1 MSKVMLALT
10 IALFLWPCTTL
21 PASAAWRICGS
32 LYNAFCV
39 VDEASSHPCAL
50 ALTER
55 GGPTWPDKWAA
66 CRATKLNVLTG
77 QCRAAVS
84 EVRPPQLAASLV
96 DQFLSTTSAPCRS
109 VILSLR
115 PSPACCSIGCPRNGE
130 MRPSSPSVRP
140 PRSSPMKRCHPPP
153 RKDAFSFTR

>member
-39 VDEASSHPCAL
+39 VEEESSHPCTL

-55 GGPTWPDKWAA
+55 G
-66 CRATKLNVLTG
+66 
-77 QCRAAVS
+77 
-84 EVRPPQLAASLV
+84 PQLAASLV
-96 DQFLSTTSAPCRS
+96 DQFLSTTRAPCRRMIRAADQRLTAES
-109 VILSLR
+109 
-115 PSPACCSIGCPRNGE
+115 
-130 MRPSSPSVRP
+130 
-140 PRSSPMKRCHPPP
+140 
-153 RKDAFSFTR
+153 

>member
-39 VDEASSHPCAL
+39 VEEESSHPCAL

-55 GGPTWPDKWAA
+55 GGQTWPDKWAA
-66 CRATKLNVLTG
+66 CRAILNGMRNDLKLNVLTG

-84 EVRPPQLAASLV
+84 EVRPP
-96 DQFLSTTSAPCRS
+96 R
-109 VILSLR
+109 
-115 PSPACCSIGCPRNGE
+115 
-130 MRPSSPSVRP
+130 
-140 PRSSPMKRCHPPP
+140 
-153 RKDAFSFTR
+153 

>member
-39 VDEASSHPCAL
+39 VEEESSHPCAL

-55 GGPTWPDKWAA
+55 GGQTWPDKWAA
-66 CRATKLNVLTG
+66 CRAILNGMRNDLKAQCVNRPVPGCSERG
-77 QCRAAVS
+77 Q
-84 EVRPPQLAASLV
+84 AASVSGL
-96 DQFLSTTSAPCRS
+96 AR
-109 VILSLR
+109 
-115 PSPACCSIGCPRNGE
+115 
-130 MRPSSPSVRP
+130 
-140 PRSSPMKRCHPPP
+140 
-153 RKDAFSFTR
+153 